1 MVWSTLAWGALTSSL
16 FGLESGCSSRLG
28 WRFKGQKMSF
38 KCQPPPRILQTHKID
53 TMIAEMEKGVIR
65 ALETV
70 PPSHVAQSKVRQ
82 HLGLIIE
89 TLTF

>member
-1 MVWSTLAWGALTSSL
+1 M
-16 FGLESGCSSRLG
+16 
-28 WRFKGQKMSF
+28 
-38 KCQPPPRILQTHKID
+38 PHILQTHRIN

-65 ALETV
+65 ALETI
-70 PPSHVAQSKVRQ
+70 PPSYVAQSKVRQ